1 MIYLA
6 HGSVDGAIQAAQ
18 IAAVA
23 SVIGA
28 IVSIIIAVYN
38 NRMRLKAEEK
48 MYVAK
53 MYIDKSEKLYE
64 ALNNLSNQISEINNI
79 IDGMAGYTAKDWLNN
94 KPYHACTADDLEDN
108 ESYES
113 FQKDY
118 VPEMLEIE
126 EIGSYYP
133 ELKSNI
139 DKLKDSVKAYHSKLS
154 NVTNETDRPIGVFMK
169 EKMTRVEDDLATLK
183 SELQGLIR
191 VKVKMMN
198 DDNKSVVDRFI
209 EWLGKKF

>member
-1 MIYLA
+1 MMYLA

-53 MYIDKSEKLYE
+53 MYIEKSEELYE
-64 ALNNLSNQISEINNI
+64 AWNNLSNQISEINNI
-79 IDGMAGYTAKDWLNN
+79 IDGMANCT
-94 KPYHACTADDLEDN
+94 CTARGLLRN
-108 ESYES
+108 KAYKS
-113 FQKDY
+113 FQKNY

-126 EIGSYYP
+126 EIGGYYP
-133 ELKSNI
+133 ELKSSI
-139 DKLKDSVKAYHSKLS
+139 DKLKDSVKAYRLKLP
-154 NVTNETDRPIGVFMK
+154 NAVTELDKPIRFFMK
-169 EKMTRVEDDLATLK
+169 KETAEVGDDLSALK
-183 SELQGLIR
+183 SELQGIVTR
-191 VKVKMMN
+191 KVEMMN

-209 EWLGKKF
+209 EWVGK

>member
-1 MIYLA
+1 MMYLA

-23 SVIGA
+23 SLIGA
-28 IVSIIIAVYN
+28 IVSIIIAIYN

-53 MYIDKSEKLYE
+53 MYIEKSGELYE

-79 IDGMAGYTAKDWLNN
+79 IDGMANCT
-94 KPYHACTADDLEDN
+94 CTARDLLSN
-108 ESYES
+108 KAYKS
-113 FQKDY
+113 FQNSY

-133 ELKSNI
+133 ELKSSI
-139 DKLKDSVKAYHSKLS
+139 DNLKDSVKAYRSKLP
-154 NVTNETDRPIGVFMK
+154 NVPNETKSPIKVFIET
-169 EKMTRVEDDLATLK
+169 EKLRVEKDLSTLK
-183 SELQGLIR
+183 NELQEI
-191 VKVKMMN
+191 VTKKVEMMN
-198 DDNKSVVDRFI
+198 DDNKSVVDRFV
-209 EWLGKKF
+209 EWLGK

>member
-1 MIYLA
+1 MMYLA
-6 HGSVDGAIQAAQ
+6 HGSVDSAIQAAQ

-28 IVSIIIAVYN
+28 IISIIIAVYN

-53 MYIDKSEKLYE
+53 MYIEKSGELYE
-64 ALNNLSNQISEINNI
+64 AWNNLSNQISEINNI
-79 IDGMAGYTAKDWLNN
+79 IDGMASYTVNDLLRNET
-94 KPYHACTADDLEDN
+94 HHTCTADDLLKN
-108 ESYES
+108 ESFKS
-113 FQKDY
+113 FQNGY

-139 DKLKDSVKAYHSKLS
+139 DKLKDSVKAYGLKLP
-154 NVTNETDRPIGVFMK
+154 NVPNETKSPIKVFIGT
-169 EKMTRVEDDLATLK
+169 ENLRVEKDLSALK
-183 SELQGLIR
+183 NELQEI
-191 VKVKMMN
+191 VT
-198 DDNKSVVDRFI
+198 
-209 EWLGKKF
+209 KK

>member
-28 IVSIIIAVYN
+28 IVSIIIAIYN

-53 MYIDKSEKLYE
+53 MYIEKSEKLYE
-64 ALNNLSNQISEINNI
+64 ALNNLSSKISEINNI
-79 IDGMAGYTAKDWLNN
+79 IDGMAGYTAKDWVNR
-94 KPYHACTADDLEDN
+94 KPYHTYTADDLEDN
-108 ESYES
+108 ESYKS
-113 FQKDY
+113 FQKNY
-118 VPEMLEIE
+118 ASEMLEIE

-154 NVTNETDRPIGVFMK
+154 NVTNESVRPISVFMK
-169 EKMTRVEDDLATLK
+169 KEIAGVEDDLSALK
-183 SELQGLIR
+183 SELQGIVTR
-191 VKVKMMN
+191 KVEMMN
-198 DDNKSVVDRFI
+198 DDNKSIVDRFI
-209 EWLGKKF
+209 EWLGK